1 MAPAPFVITAQALTA
16 ASFAPFGDVIEAAS
30 AASPIDANNGTAQR
44 YAEVASLDLARDG
57 GRPGMSIF
65 RARHPTILP
74 FRLKQV
80 ERHPKGSQ
88 SFIPIG
94 GATYFVVVAP
104 PGNPPAAG
112 DLRAFLASGTQG
124 INLRPGVW
132 HHPLLALRAG
142 DDFVV
147 IERVG
152 PGDNLDFA
160 EIPGDVVLMA

>member
-1 MAPAPFVITAQALTA
+1 MAPAPLVITAQALTA
-16 ASFAPFGDVIEAAS
+16 ASFAPFGDVIEAGS
-30 AASPIDANNGTAQR
+30 RAAPIDANNGTAQR
-44 YAEVASLDLARDG
+44 YAEVASLDLVRDG

-74 FRLKQV
+74 FRLRQV
-80 ERHPKGSQ
+80 ERHPRGSQ

-94 GATYFVVVAP
+94 GATYLVVVAP
-104 PGNPPAAG
+104 PGNAPAAG
-112 DLRAFLASGTQG
+112 DLRAFMAGGTQG
-124 INLRPGVW
+124 INLRPGIW

-152 PGDNLDFA
+152 PDDNLEFA